1 MQQST
6 VRSITGSCQEPM
18 EGQTLSRSL
27 APGEQAWAEAQP
39 QPKQLHRERGETCQ
53 QGQQQQSSS
62 IRANQKA
69 GEVRRSYLW
78 RGNASWS
85 IIALGLPLDN
95 CFLAALKPWLSG

>member
-62 IRANQKA
+62 IRANQRA